1 MVCLGLEPGAAVWKA
16 QTNPQSYGQ
25 HPIAIKMLI
34 RAGEI
39 AMILIME
46 LNTGKLLRFHHNCF
60 NSIRRLQFCELL
72 ETALAASAL
81 KLHCR

>member
-34 RAGEI
+34 RADEI

-46 LNTGKLLRFHHNCF
+46 LNDCQIIEI
-60 NSIRRLQFCELL
+60 SP
-72 ETALAASAL
+72 
-81 KLHCR
+81 